1 MNYNFNEEF
10 YPTPKSLLNKIFDG
24 VDWKQVDTILEPSAG
39 KGDIIEFIQ
48 NSEEA
53 HGFKCRSLY
62 YCLHFNSAFRNFN
75 PEACRNAKWDAG

>member
-53 HGFKCRSLY
+53 NSEPTGSFK
-62 YCLHFNSAFRNFN
+62 AKGI
-75 PEACRNAKWDAG
+75 PACA

>member
-53 HGFKCRSLY
+53 NRYHHNFEIDCIEKDPSFK
-62 YCLHFNSAFRNFN
+62 AKGI
-75 PEACRNAKWDAG
+75 PACA